1 MICYSYH
8 TEILILKTQNV
19 DAMLSSLFSRNV
31 EWRLRV
37 KHLLAREISR
47 LIWIIQLVLFN
58 CRFEINMAEKCSS
71 KFPDIVLD
79 INNNCFLQSYIEE
92 TCFLTCLVCFVLFCF
107 VFFFGIFQASR
118 NKRSASAIK
127 ETPDRVGTT
136 FFRVK
141 YGLDDFLDY
150 FLDHLSNHF

>member
-1 MICYSYH
+1 M
-8 TEILILKTQNV
+8 TFTGQTPLGKGNLPFNLDNT
-19 DAMLSSLFSRNV
+19 LSIVQFPFRN
-31 EWRLRV
+31 
-37 KHLLAREISR
+37 KHGHP
-47 LIWIIQLVLFN
+47 
-58 CRFEINMAEKCSS
+58 EKCSS

-79 INNNCFLQSYIEE
+79 INNNYFLQSYIEQ

-107 VFFFGIFQASR
+107 FFGIFQPSR

>member
-1 MICYSYH
+1 MFF
-8 TEILILKTQNV
+8 
-19 DAMLSSLFSRNV
+19 DLSSLF
-31 EWRLRV
+31 
-37 KHLLAREISR
+37 
-47 LIWIIQLVLFN
+47 
-58 CRFEINMAEKCSS
+58 
-71 KFPDIVLD
+71 
-79 INNNCFLQSYIEE
+79 
-92 TCFLTCLVCFVLFCF
+92 CFVL
-107 VFFFGIFQASR
+107 FFFGIFQASR

>member
-1 MICYSYH
+1 
-8 TEILILKTQNV
+8 
-19 DAMLSSLFSRNV
+19 
-31 EWRLRV
+31 
-37 KHLLAREISR
+37 
-47 LIWIIQLVLFN
+47 
-58 CRFEINMAEKCSS
+58 MAEKCSS

-79 INNNCFLQSYIEE
+79 INNNCFLQSYIEQ

-107 VFFFGIFQASR
+107 FFGIFQPSR
-118 NKRSASAIK
+118 NKRLASAIK